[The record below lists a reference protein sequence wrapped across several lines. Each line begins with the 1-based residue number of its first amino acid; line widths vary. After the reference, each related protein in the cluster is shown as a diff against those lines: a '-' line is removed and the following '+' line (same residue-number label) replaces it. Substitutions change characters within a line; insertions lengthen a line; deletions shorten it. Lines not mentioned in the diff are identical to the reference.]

1 MPVVMLVKCEKCG
14 YENFP
19 QHRYCGMCA
28 APLRIPGMAVPPPT
42 PPPAKTSLPP
52 VQLATPKYEERPAT
66 PLKEAASRQVS
77 GPSFLGLGQES
88 VEDKSFSY
96 LFEDETP
103 THRGRNLVVI
113 LLIAAAAAA
122 AIWYWRQD
130 LRVVVDRLL
139 NTLPAATKP
148 AASDKAESN
157 LAPATIDSTTGGAS
171 SPSPTTASQPGGT
184 ATQTPTAQNP
194 APPATD
200 AGTAPPPEGSG
211 KSDSAQG
218 GAEAQAPSQSPAQNA
233 SPKASPAQE
242 ESGETADVDE
252 PPAPPSHTRKPVT
265 KAART
270 TTVTSRADDLE
281 AQGEKY
287 LYGNGVP
294 ENCTRA
300 RTNLLAAAEHSNAQA
315 QSVLGT
321 MYATGHCATRD
332 LPTAYRWFGRSL
344 RQDPKNTRLEQDL
357 KVLWNQMTPGERQ
370 SAMRSGR

>member
-1 MPVVMLVKCEKCG
+1 MLVKCEKCG

-28 APLRIPGMAVPPPT
+28 APLRISGMAAPPPT
-42 PPPAKTSLPP
+42 PPPAKTPLPP
-52 VQLATPKYEERPAT
+52 VQHATPKYEERPAM
-66 PLKEAASRQVS
+66 PQEEAAPRQIS
-77 GPSFLGLGQES
+77 GPSFLGLGQEP

-122 AIWYWRQD
+122 IWHWRQD
-130 LRVVVDRLL
+130 LRVVADRLL

-148 AASDKAESN
+148 AATEKTDSN
-157 LAPATIDSTTGGAS
+157 SPAPATTDSTAGGAS
-171 SPSPTTASQPGGT
+171 STSPPTASQPGGT
-184 ATQTPTAQNP
+184 ATQTPAAQNP
-194 APPATD
+194 TPPATD
-200 AGTAPPPEGSG
+200 AATTPPLEGSG
-211 KSDSAQG
+211 KTDSTQG
-218 GAEAQAPSQSPAQNA
+218 GAEAQVPNQSSAENA
-233 SPKASPAQE
+233 SPKGSPAHE
-242 ESGETADVDE
+242 ESGETADSDE
-252 PPAPPSHTRKPVT
+252 APTPPSNARKPVT

-270 TTVTSRADDLE
+270 TPMTSRAGDLE

-370 SAMRSGR
+370 LAMRSGR

>member
-1 MPVVMLVKCEKCG
+1 M
-14 YENFP
+14 
-19 QHRYCGMCA
+19 A
-28 APLRIPGMAVPPPT
+28 APPPT
-42 PPPAKTSLPP
+42 PPPAKASLPP
-52 VQLATPKYEERPAT
+52 VQHATPRYEERPAM
-66 PLKEAASRQVS
+66 PQKEAASRQVS
-77 GPSFLGLGQES
+77 GPSFLGLGQEP

-103 THRGRNLVVI
+103 THRGRNLVMI
-113 LLIAAAAAA
+113 LLLAAAAA

-130 LRVVVDRLL
+130 LRAVADRLL

-148 AASDKAESN
+148 AATDKTDSN
-157 LAPATIDSTTGGAS
+157 SPAPATTDSTTGGT
-171 SPSPTTASQPGGT
+171 SPPTAPQPGGT
-184 ATQTPTAQNP
+184 AAQTPAAQNP
-194 APPATD
+194 APPATG

-211 KSDSAQG
+211 KSDSTQG
-218 GAEAQAPSQSPAQNA
+218 GAEAQAPSQSPAENA
-233 SPKASPAQE
+233 SPKASPAHD
-242 ESGETADVDE
+242 ESGETADSDE
-252 PPAPPSHTRKPVT
+252 APAAPPSTARKPVT

-270 TTVTSRADDLE
+270 TPVTSRADDLE